1 MDTVQ
6 PKSRSSA
13 FTLVCDD
20 RCVVVRGLA
29 DIVKIWDSNDTF
41 SLVRRDVIDEQT
53 QPLVNE
59 LDNSPWSLL
68 LIDDHSQRW
77 SGPEAIPIILKNLPF
92 GKIAAVLYILP
103 GTMWIT
109 RQLYHMVSRVSR
121 TGRRYA

>member
-1 MDTVQ
+1 MTIVDTQ
-6 PKSRSSA
+6 TKSCA

-20 RCVVVRGLA
+20 RCVVVRRLA
-29 DIVKIWDSNDTF
+29 GIVKIWDRHNTF
-41 SLVRRDVIDEQT
+41 RHISRDIIDEQT
-53 QPLVNE
+53 QSLVSE

-68 LIDDHSQRW
+68 LIDDQCQRW

-121 TGRRYA
+121 PGRRYA

>member
-1 MDTVQ
+1 MNTVAPQ
-6 PKSRSSA
+6 SRSSA

-20 RCVVVRGLA
+20 RCVVVRRLA
-29 DIVKIWDSNDTF
+29 GIVKIWDRNDTF
-41 SLVRRDVIDEQT
+41 QLIRRDIIDEQS
-53 QPLVNE
+53 QRLVTE

-68 LIDDHSQRW
+68 LIDDRKQRW

-103 GTMWIT
+103 GTMWVT
-109 RQLYHMVSRVSR
+109 RQLYHLVTGVSR